1 MNIKSINIYLINEN
15 KILKKKEA
23 LDYKHYKI
31 GAVEGSLGL
40 SPEKS
45 ESPELKNV
53 YLVISFEYV

>member
-45 ESPELKNV
+45 ESPELKKP
-53 YLVISFEYV
+53 FT